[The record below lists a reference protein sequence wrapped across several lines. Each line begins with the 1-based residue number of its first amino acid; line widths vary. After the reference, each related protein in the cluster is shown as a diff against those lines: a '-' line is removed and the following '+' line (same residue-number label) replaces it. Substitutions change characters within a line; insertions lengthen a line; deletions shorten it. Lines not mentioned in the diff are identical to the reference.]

1 MAGRLRFNCALAAEP
16 KTGMSNDYLSDVT
29 ILIVDDQEFIL
40 NLVREMLRVL
50 GAETILEAKDGTEAW
65 EVLQRNPVDL
75 MLVDWYM
82 KPTDGVTLVKRIRND
97 KKSPN
102 PYLPIIMMSGY
113 SERLRIIKARDSGIN
128 EFVVKPLSAKALFG
142 RIVNV
147 IEHPRQFVRT
157 ENFFGPDRRR
167 KNQEVEDDRRG
178 KGAKEMKA
186 AQSPHKE
193 MSQSEV
199 DAFLNPDSVPA
210 D

>member
-1 MAGRLRFNCALAAEP
+1 MD
-16 KTGMSNDYLSDVT
+16 NDYLADVS
-29 ILIVDDQEFIL
+29 ILVADDQEFIL
-40 NLVREMLRVL
+40 SLVREMLRVL
-50 GAETILEAKDGTEAW
+50 GAERIYDAYDGDEAW
-65 EVLQRNPVDL
+65 DILGSQQIDL
-75 MLVDWYM
+75 MLVDWHM
-82 KPTDGVTLVKRIRND
+82 KPVDGLALTRRVRND
-97 KKSPN
+97 KESPN

-113 SERLRIIKARDSGIN
+113 SERARIIKARDSGIN

-157 ENFFGPDRRR
+157 DNFFGPDRRR

-178 KGAKEMKA
+178 KEGKDKKPGM
-186 AQSPHKE
+186 PMNKE

-210 D
+210 KN

>member
-1 MAGRLRFNCALAAEP
+1 
-16 KTGMSNDYLSDVT
+16 MSNDYLRDVT

-50 GAETILEAKDGTEAW
+50 GAETILEARDGEEAW
-65 EVLQRNPVDL
+65 EVLQSNSVDL
-75 MLVDWYM
+75 MLIDWYM
-82 KPTDGVTLVKRIRND
+82 KPVDGVTLVKRVRND

-102 PYLPIIMMSGY
+102 PYLPIIMMSGF

-157 ENFFGPDRRR
+157 DNFFGPDRRR
-167 KNQEVEDDRRG
+167 KDQVVDDDRRG
-178 KGAKEMKA
+178 KGGGDKKPAP
-186 AQSPHKE
+186 SPHKE
-193 MSQSEV
+193 MSQTEV

>member
-1 MAGRLRFNCALAAEP
+1 MD
-16 KTGMSNDYLSDVT
+16 NDYLADVS
-29 ILIVDDQEFIL
+29 ILVADDQEFIL
-40 NLVREMLRVL
+40 SLVREMLRVL
-50 GAETILEAKDGTEAW
+50 GAEKIYDAYDGDEAW
-65 EVLQRNPVDL
+65 DILGSQQIDL

-82 KPTDGVTLVKRIRND
+82 KPVDGLALTHRVRND
-97 KKSPN
+97 KESPN

-113 SERLRIIKARDSGIN
+113 SERARIIKARDSGIN

-167 KNQEVEDDRRG
+167 RNQEVEEDRRG
-178 KGAKEMKA
+178 KGGKDKKPDM
-186 AQSPHKE
+186 PMNKE

-210 D
+210 KD

>member
-1 MAGRLRFNCALAAEP
+1 MD
-16 KTGMSNDYLSDVT
+16 NDYLADVS
-29 ILIVDDQEFIL
+29 ILVADDQEFIL
-40 NLVREMLRVL
+40 SLVREMLRVL
-50 GAETILEAKDGTEAW
+50 GAEKIYDAYDGDEAW
-65 EVLQRNPVDL
+65 DILGSQQIDL

-82 KPTDGVTLVKRIRND
+82 KPVDGLALTHRVRND
-97 KKSPN
+97 KESPN

-113 SERLRIIKARDSGIN
+113 SERARIIKARDSGIN

-167 KNQEVEDDRRG
+167 RNQEVEEDRRG
-178 KGAKEMKA
+178 KGGKDKKPDM
-186 AQSPHKE
+186 PMNKE

-199 DAFLNPDSVPA
+199 DAFLNLDSVPA
-210 D
+210 KN

>member
-1 MAGRLRFNCALAAEP
+1 MD
-16 KTGMSNDYLSDVT
+16 NDYLADVS
-29 ILIVDDQEFIL
+29 ILVADDQEFIL
-40 NLVREMLRVL
+40 SLVREMLRVL
-50 GAETILEAKDGTEAW
+50 GAEKIYDAYDGDEAW
-65 EVLQRNPVDL
+65 DILGTQQIDL

-82 KPTDGVTLVKRIRND
+82 KPVDGLALTHRVRND
-97 KKSPN
+97 KESPN

-113 SERLRIIKARDSGIN
+113 SERARIIKARDSGIN

-167 KNQEVEDDRRG
+167 RNQEVEKDRRG
-178 KGAKEMKA
+178 KGGKDKKPDM
-186 AQSPHKE
+186 PMNKE

-199 DAFLNPDSVPA
+199 DAFLNPDSVA
-210 D
+210 AKN

>member
-1 MAGRLRFNCALAAEP
+1 
-16 KTGMSNDYLSDVT
+16 MSNDYLRDVT

-50 GAETILEAKDGTEAW
+50 GAETILEARDGEEAW
-65 EVLQRNPVDL
+65 EVLQSNSVDL
-75 MLVDWYM
+75 MLIDWYM
-82 KPTDGVTLVKRIRND
+82 KSVDGVTLVKRVRND

-102 PYLPIIMMSGY
+102 PYLPIIMMSGF

-157 ENFFGPDRRR
+157 DNFFGPDRRR
-167 KNQEVEDDRRG
+167 KDQVVDDDRRG
-178 KGAKEMKA
+178 KGGGDKKPAP
-186 AQSPHKE
+186 SPHKE
-193 MSQSEV
+193 MSQTEV

>member
-1 MAGRLRFNCALAAEP
+1 M
-16 KTGMSNDYLSDVT
+16 
-29 ILIVDDQEFIL
+29 
-40 NLVREMLRVL
+40 
-50 GAETILEAKDGTEAW
+50 
-65 EVLQRNPVDL
+65 
-75 MLVDWYM
+75 
-82 KPTDGVTLVKRIRND
+82 
-97 KKSPN
+97 
-102 PYLPIIMMSGY
+102 
-113 SERLRIIKARDSGIN
+113 
-128 EFVVKPLSAKALFG
+128 SAKALFG

-157 ENFFGPDRRR
+157 DNFFGPDRRR

-178 KGAKEMKA
+178 KGGKDKKA

>member
-1 MAGRLRFNCALAAEP
+1 MD
-16 KTGMSNDYLSDVT
+16 NDYLADVS
-29 ILIVDDQEFIL
+29 ILVADDQEFIL
-40 NLVREMLRVL
+40 SLVREMLRVL
-50 GAETILEAKDGTEAW
+50 GAEKIYDAYDGDEAW
-65 EVLQRNPVDL
+65 DILGSQQIDL

-82 KPTDGVTLVKRIRND
+82 KPVDGLALTRRVRND
-97 KKSPN
+97 KESPN

-113 SERLRIIKARDSGIN
+113 SERSRIIKARDSGIS

-157 ENFFGPDRRR
+157 DNFFGPDRRR

-178 KGAKEMKA
+178 KDGKDKKPDM
-186 AQSPHKE
+186 PMNKE
-193 MSQSEV
+193 MSQNEV

-210 D
+210 KN

>member
-1 MAGRLRFNCALAAEP
+1 MD
-16 KTGMSNDYLSDVT
+16 NDYLADVS
-29 ILIVDDQEFIL
+29 ILVADDQEFIL
-40 NLVREMLRVL
+40 SLVREMLRVL
-50 GAETILEAKDGTEAW
+50 GAEKIYDAYDGDEAW
-65 EVLQRNPVDL
+65 DILGSQQIDL

-82 KPTDGVTLVKRIRND
+82 KPVDGLALTHRVRND
-97 KKSPN
+97 KESPN
-102 PYLPIIMMSGY
+102 PYLPIIMTSGY
-113 SERLRIIKARDSGIN
+113 SERARIIKARDSGIN

-167 KNQEVEDDRRG
+167 RNQEVEEDRRG
-178 KGAKEMKA
+178 KGGKDKKPDM
-186 AQSPHKE
+186 PMNKE

-210 D
+210 KN

>member
-1 MAGRLRFNCALAAEP
+1 ME
-16 KTGMSNDYLSDVT
+16 NDYLRDVSV
-29 ILIVDDQEFIL
+29 LVVDDQEFIL

-50 GAETILEAKDGTEAW
+50 GAETIIDARDGEEAW
-65 EVLQRNPVDL
+65 EVLRTNAID
-75 MLVDWYM
+75 MMITDWYM
-82 KPTDGVTLVKRIRND
+82 KPVDGLALVHRVRND
-97 KKSPN
+97 KDSPN
-102 PYLPIIMMSGY
+102 PYLPIIMISGY

-142 RIVNV
+142 RIVNT

-157 ENFFGPDRRR
+157 ETFFGPDRRC

-178 KGAKEMKA
+178 KGAKEKKPPA
-186 AQSPHKE
+186 PNKE
-193 MSQSEV
+193 MSQDEV

>member
-1 MAGRLRFNCALAAEP
+1 MD
-16 KTGMSNDYLSDVT
+16 NDYLADVS
-29 ILIVDDQEFIL
+29 ILVADDQEFIL
-40 NLVREMLRVL
+40 SLVREMLRVL
-50 GAETILEAKDGTEAW
+50 GAEKIYDTYDGDEAW
-65 EVLQRNPVDL
+65 DILGSQQIDL

-82 KPTDGVTLVKRIRND
+82 KPVDGLALTHRVRND
-97 KKSPN
+97 KESPN

-113 SERLRIIKARDSGIN
+113 SERARIIKARDSGIN

-167 KNQEVEDDRRG
+167 RNQEVEEDRRG
-178 KGAKEMKA
+178 KGGKDKKPDM
-186 AQSPHKE
+186 PMNKE

-210 D
+210 KN

>member
-1 MAGRLRFNCALAAEP
+1 MD
-16 KTGMSNDYLSDVT
+16 NDYLADVS
-29 ILIVDDQEFIL
+29 ILVADDQEFIL
-40 NLVREMLRVL
+40 SLVREMLRVL
-50 GAETILEAKDGTEAW
+50 GAEKIYDAYDGDEAW
-65 EVLQRNPVDL
+65 DILGSQQIDL

-82 KPTDGVTLVKRIRND
+82 KPVDGLALTHRVRND
-97 KKSPN
+97 KESPN

-113 SERLRIIKARDSGIN
+113 SERARIIKARDSGIN

-167 KNQEVEDDRRG
+167 RNQEVEEDRRG
-178 KGAKEMKA
+178 KGGKDKKPDM
-186 AQSPHKE
+186 PMNKE

-210 D
+210 KN

>member
-1 MAGRLRFNCALAAEP
+1 MD
-16 KTGMSNDYLSDVT
+16 NDYLADVS
-29 ILIVDDQEFIL
+29 ILVADDQEFIL
-40 NLVREMLRVL
+40 SLVREMLRVL
-50 GAETILEAKDGTEAW
+50 GAEKIYDAYDGDEAW
-65 EVLQRNPVDL
+65 DILGSQQIDL

-82 KPTDGVTLVKRIRND
+82 KPVDGLALTHRVRND
-97 KKSPN
+97 KESPN

-113 SERLRIIKARDSGIN
+113 SERARIIKARDSGIN

-142 RIVNV
+142 RIVNT

-157 ENFFGPDRRR
+157 ETFFGPDRRR

-178 KGAKEMKA
+178 KGAKEKKPPA
-186 AQSPHKE
+186 PNKE
-193 MSQSEV
+193 MSQDEV